1 MDSKRFPDGIWS
13 DIRTAVTVL
22 RSLGAKHVYI
32 FGSLVESADPA
43 TARDIDIAVEG
54 LPKKHFFPAYGRLLL
69 ALDHQ
74 FDLVDLDSDAAFTR
88 RLRES
93 GRLEQVA

>member
-1 MDSKRFPDGIWS
+1 MDLKRFPDGF
-13 DIRTAVTVL
+13 RTDMQTAIGIL

-32 FGSLVESADPA
+32 FGSLVESGDP
-43 TARDIDIAVEG
+43 TAPRDIDIAVEG

-93 GRLEQVA
+93 GRVEQVA

>member
-1 MDSKRFPDGIWS
+1 MDLKRFPDGFRT
-13 DIRTAVTVL
+13 DIQAAVAIL

-43 TARDIDIAVEG
+43 GARDIDIAVDG
-54 LPKKHFFPAYGRLLL
+54 LPKRHFFPAYGRLLV
-69 ALDHQ
+69 ALDHP
-74 FDLVDLDSDAAFTR
+74 FDLVDLDTDAAFTR